1 MNSQI
6 LNPCSPIRR
15 RNIQSTRNSSPGT
28 ERIDYPTFYGNS
40 EVEKYNN
47 LTFFPCEESGFKLPQ
62 IKDCSTKPQGT
73 NQYIT
78 FSANMSDEKSGCS
91 SIESLCEL

>member
-15 RNIQSTRNSSPGT
+15 RNIQSTRNSSPGSQ
-28 ERIDYPTFYGNS
+28 RIDYPTFYGNS
-40 EVEKYNN
+40 EVEKYHN
-47 LTFFPCEESGFKLPQ
+47 LTFFPSEESDLKLPQ
-62 IKDCSTKPQGT
+62 IKDRTSKPQAT

-78 FSANMSDEKSGCS
+78 FSANMSVEKSGCS
-91 SIESLCEL
+91 SVESLCEL